1 MTQHCFARY
10 GGCFSL
16 SEHIFKCKLTQKQA
30 KRRLHHHPPH
40 KFRHLVEEREEKWRF
55 FREERKAV

>member
-1 MTQHCFARY
+1 MK
-10 GGCFSL
+10 GGRGEIKVSTSIL
-16 SEHIFKCKLTQKQA
+16 SPIKNKPPQKQA
-30 KRRLHHHPPH
+30 KRRLRYHPPH